1 MTKRIDIQDIF
12 DYQCVVIGLA
22 SNERIWKL
30 CYEVNRQLGLNLTEK
45 ELEEGKTE
53 GEESEENTSANSLF
67 EASDFIPD
75 DRPLAYYEDLHSD
88 PRFEFILRKPDP
100 NHLPKDARPFRFF
113 FLIRAHDSP
122 LPESADLIERLNK
135 SSAILSAVDIS
146 HIKNIKQ
153 LVL

>member
-1 MTKRIDIQDIF
+1 MIKRIEIQDVF

-22 SNERIWKL
+22 SHEHIWKL
-30 CYEVNRQLGLNLTEK
+30 CYEVNLHLGLNLTEK
-45 ELEEGKTE
+45 ELEKGKNGAPHIPE
-53 GEESEENTSANSLF
+53 KKPDQGLF
-67 EASDFIPD
+67 EDSELTPD

-88 PRFEFILRKPDP
+88 SRFEFILCKPDP

-113 FLIRAHDSP
+113 FLVRAHDYP
-122 LPESADLIERLNK
+122 LPGSAELVERL
-135 SSAILSAVDIS
+135 SQLPTVLSAVDIS